1 MIITLVKKQKGLS
14 FINDMEK
21 TYNSLEE
28 LEKLY
33 ERTGNMKLYVEL
45 ENWKYYLQHPEEEI
59 EITESLVNKEISL
72 SEFDLDIL
80 NAIKHENPKS
90 IRDLANKINKD
101 VSNVQP
107 KVHRLAK
114 NGFINLKKGRKNSIV
129 PYLNYDTIRLEI

>member
-1 MIITLVKKQKGLS
+1 MIITLVKKQKGIS
-14 FINDMEK
+14 FINDMEA

-33 ERTGNMKLYVEL
+33 ERTGNMKLYVQL
-45 ENWKYYLQHPEEEI
+45 ENWKYYLLHPEEEI

-90 IRDLANKINKD
+90 IRDLANKIDKD

-114 NGFINLKKGRKNSIV
+114 NGFISLKKGKKNSII
-129 PYLNYDTIRLEI
+129 PYLNYDSIRLEI

>member
-1 MIITLVKKQKGLS
+1 
-14 FINDMEK
+14 MEK

-90 IRDLANKINKD
+90 IRDLANKIDKD

-107 KVHRLAK
+107 KVHRLAN
-114 NGFINLKKGRKNSIV
+114 NGFISLKKGRKNSII
-129 PYLNYDTIRLEI
+129 PYLNYDSIRLEI